1 MLSLPVEARR
11 YNTLALGDFSRW
23 IVKHIDNCFAFARG
37 LQLGIEQMEDII
49 LVTGCDRTRSWTNI
63 AFLGD
68 QSVARVSFEVKVEGP
83 DTSIDFQ
90 WPPEVAREAIVHQGP
105 DGAVRLYAI

>member
-1 MLSLPVEARR
+1 M
-11 YNTLALGDFSRW
+11 
-23 IVKHIDNCFAFARG
+23 VKHIGSWFDFAQGRG
-37 LQLGIEQMEDII
+37 MGIAGMEEII